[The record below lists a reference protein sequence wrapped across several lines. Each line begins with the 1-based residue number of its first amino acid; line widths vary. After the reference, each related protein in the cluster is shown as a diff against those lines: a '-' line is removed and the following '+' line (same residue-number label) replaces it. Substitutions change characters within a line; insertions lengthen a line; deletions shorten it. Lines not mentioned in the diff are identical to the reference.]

1 MGKGKEKIIASSY
14 INKNLTIELVSVSVI
29 ILIYLF
35 IV

>member
-1 MGKGKEKIIASSY
+1 MGKGKEKIIANSY
-14 INKNLTIELVSVSVI
+14 INKNLIIELVRVSVI